1 MNKNIKLAVAGA
13 VLALSAASANAGI
26 IIPAGEWT
34 LDINGNVN
42 AFANWTKAKGDSSAT
57 ITGGEVPARQAH
69 EDNILGINTGLLPAW
84 LGVTGKTR

>member
-13 VLALSAASANAGI
+13 IFAASASVANAGI

-42 AFANWTKAKGDSSAT
+42 SFASYTKIKSG
-57 ITGGEVPARQAH
+57 
-69 EDNILGINTGLLPAW
+69 
-84 LGVTGKTR
+84 